1 MLIAA
6 AAAIL
11 LFFGGSSAGVFGEL
25 TSRYAEDPIKSAIVD
40 EQRRD
45 QALKQLSLLK
55 DRIKEA
61 NEKNARAVN
70 ELSGLVKDYSSRP
83 EDFDRL
89 FASVIEQRQQQV
101 EKIWE
106 GRSALLSHIRP
117 DEWKAIIDS
126 AKAAAAR
133 Q

>member
-11 LFFGGSSAGVFGEL
+11 RYIGASITGLFGEL
-25 TSRYAEDPIKSAIVD
+25 TSKYVEDPIKNTIVD

-45 QALKQLSLLK
+45 LALKQLSLLK
-55 DRIKEA
+55 DRIKKLNEQEA
-61 NEKNARAVN
+61 KAVE
-70 ELSGLVKDYSSRP
+70 ELSGLVKDYGSRP

-89 FASVIEQRQQQV
+89 LSSVGEQRQQQV

-106 GRSALLSHIRP
+106 ERSAMLVHIRP
-117 DEWKAIIDS
+117 DEWKAIFDS
-126 AKAAAAR
+126 AKAAA
-133 Q
+133 QHQ

>member
-11 LFFGGSSAGVFGEL
+11 LFFGGSNAGFFGEL
-25 TSRYAEDPIKSAIVD
+25 TSRYAEEPIKNIIVD
-40 EQRRD
+40 EQRREM
-45 QALKQLSLLK
+45 ALQQLSLLK

-61 NEKNARAVN
+61 NEQSAKAVK
-70 ELSGLVKDYSSRP
+70 EFGELVKDYSSSP
-83 EDFDRL
+83 EEFDRL
-89 FASVIEQRQQQV
+89 LSSVVEQRERQV
-101 EKIWE
+101 EKIWQQ
-106 GRSALLSHIRP
+106 RSAMLRHIRS

-126 AKAAAAR
+126 AKVAALT